1 MSKGRFLFALGF
13 ASATPTTMASAPTS
27 TSTGI
32 AGPTSSPAAGGGGG
46 PTSSPLLFFVALG
59 FGVVF
64 TNLWYAERSDDQLHV
79 FAIADLTNP
88 TLGLSWASNTASDI
102 TRETDSDSLQKR
114 MANQSI
120 SLRYPERTG
129 GGGRKS

>member
-1 MSKGRFLFALGF
+1 
-13 ASATPTTMASAPTS
+13 MASAPTS
-27 TSTGI
+27 TSTGV

-64 TNLWYAERSDDQLHV
+64 TNLWYAERSNGELHV
-79 FAIADLTNP
+79 FAVADLTDLI
-88 TLGLSWASNTASDI
+88 LGLSLASNTASDI
-102 TRETDSDSLQKR
+102 TRETDSDSSRMR